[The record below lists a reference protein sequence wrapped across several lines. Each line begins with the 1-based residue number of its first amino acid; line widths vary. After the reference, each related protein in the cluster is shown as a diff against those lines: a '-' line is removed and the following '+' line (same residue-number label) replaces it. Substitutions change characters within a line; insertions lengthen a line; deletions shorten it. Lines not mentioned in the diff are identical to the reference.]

1 MGKVVEKRGEGVTE
15 MSLDSRIAGWG
26 KRREK
31 GRGLFAAVSEKREGE
46 IGGEKKGGEG
56 RLLSG
61 KVGDLFDCFSS
72 SSFHETAFGDSPRME
87 DFREDI
93 L

>member
-1 MGKVVEKRGEGVTE
+1 
-15 MSLDSRIAGWG
+15 MSLDSRIAGRG

-46 IGGEKKGGEG
+46 IGGGKKGGEG

-61 KVGDLFDCFSS
+61 KVGDLFDCSSSSS